1 MVTHYEKTTSF
12 KKCTEHP
19 LVPTYEIIVDE
30 SLIYSCIVLG
40 WVFPSDNF
48 FVKQYS
54 ESMNNVFIYD
64 LSTEIEQFKV
74 CLGLTSITSS
84 ELMSLCS
91 N

>member
-1 MVTHYEKTTSF
+1 MVTHYEKTTLF
-12 KKCTEHP
+12 KKFTEHS

-30 SLIYSCIVLG
+30 TLIYSCIVLG
-40 WVFPSDNF
+40 WVLPSDHF

-54 ESMNNVFIYD
+54 ESMNNVFISD

-84 ELMSLCS
+84 ELMSICS